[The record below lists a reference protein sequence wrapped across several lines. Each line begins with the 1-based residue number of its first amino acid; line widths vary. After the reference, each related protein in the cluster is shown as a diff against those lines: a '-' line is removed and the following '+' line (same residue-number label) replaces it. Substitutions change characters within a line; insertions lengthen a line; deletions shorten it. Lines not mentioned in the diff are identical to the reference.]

1 MAMELDDLAKRLR
14 AGGYDAG
21 GSLLADL
28 VRSLCGLRLVP
39 ERLPEPPAPPVARR
53 DRSGGHG
60 LTPREVEVLRLLV
73 EGRSDREIATALFV
87 SRHTAAN
94 HVGSI
99 LGKLGVTSRAA
110 AAAWAV
116 RQGLA

>member
-1 MAMELDDLAKRLR
+1 MAMELDDMARRLR
-14 AGGYDAG
+14 AGGYDVG

-28 VRSLCGLRLVP
+28 VRSLSGLRLVP
-39 ERLPEPPAPPVARR
+39 ERLPEPPAAPRARP
-53 DRSGGHG
+53 GQAEGHG
-60 LTPREVEVLRLLV
+60 LTPREVEVLHLLV
-73 EGRSDREIATALFV
+73 DGKSDREIATVLRV

-99 LGKLGVTSRAA
+99 LGKLGVPSRAA

-116 RQGLA
+116 RHSLA

>member
-1 MAMELDDLAKRLR
+1 MAMELDDLARRLR
-14 AGGYDAG
+14 ADGYDAG

-39 ERLPEPPAPPVARR
+39 QRLPEPPAPPIVAGCPA
-53 DRSGGHG
+53 DGHG

-73 EGRSDREIATALFV
+73 EGMSDREIAAALFV

-94 HVGSI
+94 HVASI
-99 LGKLGVTSRAA
+99 LGKLGVPSRAA
-110 AAAWAV
+110 AAAYAV
-116 RQGLA
+116 RRGLA